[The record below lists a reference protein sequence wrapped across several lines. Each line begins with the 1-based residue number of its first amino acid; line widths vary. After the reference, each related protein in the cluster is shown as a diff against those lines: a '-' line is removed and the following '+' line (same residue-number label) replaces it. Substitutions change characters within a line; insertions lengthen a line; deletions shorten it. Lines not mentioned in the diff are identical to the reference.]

1 MEDDKKTNPYNKN
14 NKLITHDWVQSI
26 FASLDLDF
34 APIELSYYQNAF
46 VHKSYSEKRNT
57 DIVDKPEGA
66 LPLFKED
73 NERLEFLGDSVLSFV
88 VADHLYE
95 RFESENEGFLSKMRT
110 KLVNGEALA
119 YFAQELDF
127 GPYIIMSRY
136 VEDIC
141 EGRSSVKL
149 LEDCMEA
156 FLGAIYLDFNRIEK
170 EDLDIEYS
178 MGIHVAKEFIN
189 ALIDSKVDFADLI
202 LNDYNY
208 KDQLMK
214 YFQKEY
220 QTNPKYDSTCDQ
232 DKVYHAKVLLNSEVI
247 EEGEGETK
255 KKAEQD
261 ACRRALIKYG
271 CIVE

>member
-1 MEDDKKTNPYNKN
+1 MEEKKTNPYNKN
-14 NKLITHDWVQSI
+14 NKLITHDWITSI

-34 APIELSYYQNAF
+34 EPIELSIYQKAF
-46 VHKSYSEKRNT
+46 VHRSYNKKRNG

-66 LPLFKED
+66 LPLFDYD

-95 RFESENEGFLSKMRT
+95 RFEDENEGFLSRLRT

-127 GPYIIMSRY
+127 GPYIIMSRH
-136 VEDIC
+136 VEDMC

-149 LEDCMEA
+149 LEDTLEA
-156 FLGAIYLDFNRIEK
+156 FIGAIYLDFNSIEK
-170 EDLDIEYS
+170 EDLDIEFS
-178 MGIHVAKEFIN
+178 MGVHVAKEFIN

-202 LNDYNY
+202 LNDYNF

-214 YFQKEY
+214 YFQQEF
-220 QTNPKYDSTCDQ
+220 QTNPKYQSNCDSE
-232 DKVYHAKVLLNSEVI
+232 KVYHADVLLNGEVI
-247 EEGEGETK
+247 ESGEGETR

-271 CIVE
+271 CIDE

>member
-1 MEDDKKTNPYNKN
+1 MEEKKTNPYNKN
-14 NKLITHDWVQSI
+14 NKLITYDWITSI
-26 FASLDLDF
+26 FSSLDLDF
-34 APIELSYYQNAF
+34 EPIELSIYQKAF
-46 VHKSYSEKRNT
+46 VHRSYNIKRNSE
-57 DIVDKPEGA
+57 IVDKPEGA
-66 LPLFKED
+66 LPLFDYD

-95 RFESENEGFLSKMRT
+95 RFEDENEGFLSRLRT

-127 GPYIIMSRY
+127 GPYIIMSRH
-136 VEDIC
+136 VEDMC

-149 LEDCMEA
+149 LEDTLEA
-156 FLGAIYLDFNRIEK
+156 FIGAIYLDFNSVEK

-178 MGIHVAKEFIN
+178 MGVHVAKEFIN
-189 ALIDSKVDFADLI
+189 ALIDTKVDFSELI
-202 LNDYNY
+202 LKDYNY

-214 YFQKEY
+214 YFQQEF
-220 QTNPKYDSTCDQ
+220 QTNPKYQSNCDSE
-232 DKVYHAKVLLNSEVI
+232 KVYHADVLLNGKIVES
-247 EEGEGETK
+247 GEGETR

-271 CIVE
+271 CIDE